1 MQIYNRIF
9 WSAVL
14 IAVFLCPILFAADN
28 NVSDNDTV
36 SADDLAA
43 ENTAKAAIIPCKG
56 LIDDGLFQ
64 SIKRRTALAE
74 SQGCDFCIYQIETY
88 GGLLKSG
95 DDISKYFI
103 LEAKKKVRTVAYVTT
118 EAISAGA
125 MISVACEDIIMKKNT
140 LIGDAAP
147 ITMGGKLEGVERE
160 KIESFTRAGF
170 ERASEANGYPAAL
183 LKAMVSA
190 QLEVYRI
197 KNLSTGEYE
206 FYESTE
212 LPSDPN
218 LYALDDKELIVKE
231 GELLTLTASKARE
244 YNIARAVVDDFDQA
258 TAFLEDKYNVSI
270 VKTVTYDPLWS
281 EQMVRWINSPGVL
294 SVLVMAALLAGYVEL
309 NTPGLGLPGLVAV
322 ICLIIIVG
330 SKYLVGMANWI
341 EIAVFI
347 AGIILLLIELF
358 VLPGFGLAGA
368 AGIICIFAGLFGMLI
383 KNAPDEIPWP
393 ATDIEWMLFLKG
405 AIGLMGGVI
414 GFIIAAAILAKFL
427 PRWGLLSGL
436 VLAPAFNKDSRNTKP
451 AATYPAHDNPSDDL
465 TEGQKGKTL
474 TLLRPAGTAKFGEKV
489 VDVVSKA
496 EYIGK
501 NQEVVIDEIHG
512 NRVVVKKIQG

>member
-1 MQIYNRIF
+1 MGISKGKF
-9 WSAVL
+9 WFL
-14 IAVFLCPILFAADN
+14 IGIAVILCPILFSADN
-28 NVSDNDTV
+28 TLSDKEVGFSDGL
-36 SADDLAA
+36 SGQA
-43 ENTAKAAIIPCKG
+43 TAKAAVIPCKG
-56 LIDDGLFQ
+56 LIDDGLFE
-64 SIKRRTALAE
+64 SIKRRTVLAE
-74 SQGCDFCIYQIETY
+74 NQGFDFCIYQIETY

-103 LEAKKKVRTVAYVTT
+103 LEAKKKVTTVAYVTT

-190 QLEVYRI
+190 QLEVYRV
-197 KNLSTGEYE
+197 KNLSTGEHE
-206 FYESTE
+206 FFESTE
-212 LPSDPN
+212 LPKDPN
-218 LYALDDKELIVKE
+218 LYAIDDKELIVKQ
-231 GELLTLTASKARE
+231 GELLTLTASKAKE
-244 YNIARAVVDDFDQA
+244 YNIARAVVADIDQA
-258 TAFLEDKYNVSI
+258 RAFLEDKYNVSI
-270 VKTVTYDPLWS
+270 TETVTFEPLWS

-309 NTPGLGLPGLVAV
+309 NTPGLGLPGMVAV

-341 EIAVFI
+341 EIAVFVV
-347 AGIILLLIELF
+347 GIILLLIELF

-368 AGIICIFAGLFGMLI
+368 GGIICIFAGLFGMLI

-393 ATDIEWMLFLKG
+393 TTDIEWMLFFKG

-414 GFIIAAAILAKFL
+414 GFIIAAAVLAKFL
-427 PRWGLLSGL
+427 PRWGMLSGL
-436 VLAPAFNKDSRNTKP
+436 VLVPAFDKDARNARP
-451 AATYPAHDNPSDDL
+451 AATSQVHEEPSASL
-465 TEGQKGKTL
+465 SKGQKGKAL
-474 TLLRPAGTAKFGEKV
+474 TLLRPAGTAKFGEVV

-501 NQEVVIDEIHG
+501 NEEVVIDEIHG
-512 NRVVVKKIQG
+512 NRVVVKKLER